1 MRQFRFRA
9 WHKGYDRPNVK
20 TPIKPQMLYDDRDGD
35 CITWKAQ
42 GQPLIVMQDTGFHD
56 KRNTPIYEGD
66 ILATSNDGSD
76 VCDTWE
82 SEIMGPVEW
91 DEHSAGFIGLPD
103 RSEES
108 IYDSRY
114 VTVIGNIYETPELLT
129 K

>member
-1 MRQFRFRA
+1 MKREIKFRA
-9 WHKGYDRPNVK
+9 WTGEKMVQVEKLTLWPGSIAGHCVSCGNHHGASHGA
-20 TPIKPQMLYDDRDGD
+20 L
-35 CITWKAQ
+35 
-42 GQPLIVMQDTGFHD
+42 MQFTGFRD
-56 KRNTPIYEGD
+56 KTGKEIYEGD

-76 VCDTWE
+76 GCYEWE
-82 SEIMGPVEW
+82 SEIMGAVEW
-91 DEHSAGFIGLPD
+91 DECSAGFIGVPE